1 MTGCVTFYEIII
13 HKCLPGKYGVMDQTT
28 DAEIVARVLQG
39 DKQAYAVLIEAYQ
52 GPLFNLAFRMTGS
65 YSDADDLTQEIFI
78 KAYQNLYQFDQKKK
92 YFTWLYTIGI
102 NLIRNYLNKKARDHA
117 HHTENHLLAEAQAQG
132 SGSGEGGLVSEER
145 LGRLEKA
152 MQQLPVDLREAIIL
166 KYHQDLTF
174 EEVAAVTGDTL
185 GAVKMR
191 IYRGLKQLK
200 QLMDEND

>member
-1 MTGCVTFYEIII
+1 MPAGQVWVN
-13 HKCLPGKYGVMDQTT
+13 GSMDQTA
-28 DAEIVARVLQG
+28 DAEIVARVLKG
-39 DKQAYAVLIEAYQ
+39 DRQAYALLIEAYK

-78 KAYQNLYQFDQKKK
+78 KAYQQLYQFDQKKK

-102 NLIRNYLNKKARDHA
+102 NLIRNHLKKKSQDH
-117 HHTENHLLAEAQAQG
+117 NHYAADRLFSESRAQRHE
-132 SGSGEGGLVSEER
+132 SGEGNLISEER
-145 LGRLEKA
+145 LGRLDKT
-152 MQQLPVDLREAIIL
+152 MRQLPVDLREAILL

-174 EEVAAVTGDTL
+174 EEVAAITGDTP

-200 QLMDEND
+200 QLMDASD

>member
-1 MTGCVTFYEIII
+1 
-13 HKCLPGKYGVMDQTT
+13 MDQRA
-28 DAEIVARVLQG
+28 DAEIVARVLKG
-39 DKQAYAVLIEAYQ
+39 DRQAYALLIEAYQ

-78 KAYQNLYQFDQKKK
+78 KAYQNLHQYDQKKK

-102 NLIRNYLNKKARDHA
+102 NLIRNDLNKKARDHA
-117 HHTENHLLAEAQAQG
+117 RQTENHLLAESQAQEN
-132 SGSGEGGLVSEER
+132 SSGEGDLVSAER
-145 LGRLEKA
+145 LGRLEKN
-152 MQQLPVDLREAIIL
+152 MQQLPVDLREAILL

-174 EEVAAVTGDTL
+174 EEVAIITGDTP

-200 QLMDEND
+200 QLMGADD

>member
-1 MTGCVTFYEIII
+1 MLLEKLPGI
-13 HKCLPGKYGVMDQTT
+13 HQYWPGKYGFMDQTT
-28 DAEIVARVLQG
+28 DTEIVTRVLKG
-39 DKQAYAVLIEAYQ
+39 DRQAYALLIEAYK

-78 KAYQNLYQFDQKKK
+78 KAYQQLYQFDQKKK

-102 NLIRNYLNKKARDHA
+102 NLIRNHLKKKSLDHK
-117 HHTENHLLAEAQAQG
+117 HYTAERLFFESQAQRRE
-132 SGSGEGGLVSEER
+132 SGEGNLVSEDSLR
-145 LGRLEKA
+145 KLDTT
-152 MQQLPVDLREAIIL
+152 MQQLSVDVREAIIL

-174 EEVAAVTGDTL
+174 DEVAAITGDTP

-191 IYRGLKQLK
+191 IYRGLKELK